1 MPLRPSKLKK
11 YKGIYEY
18 FKTTD
23 ADKATRAYYI
33 SVRDENNKPVKLK
46 TDAKTA
52 NEAVIQLAQY
62 KAQRTSI
69 KAEATSLV
77 TITTK
82 TSLDELADMFFNQRS
97 TANNPKDKRK
107 YEIHVSP
114 IIGNMNI
121 HKIQKS
127 HIQKLQDELEVKQ
140 IQVAANSEIMVTPSA
155 KTVNTIIDLTYFIL
169 NWAYN
174 ENHIKLPVPK
184 LKKIK
189 LDNARDRILSDDEMQ
204 LLFDSIDA
212 DALMLVKLMYY
223 TGVRPESALRLK
235 VSDIANNHIHISSI
249 KKQEAH
255 KIPIS
260 SKLKSALEPFIFGL
274 DKDDYIISQSS
285 KEPSYGTLHRRLGR
299 VFLKLFNEG
308 LDHKAD
314 MKQWVSLYTLRHTS
328 LTNIYKHTKDVF
340 LTQKIANHSD
350 IRMTQRYAKV
360 NDEQKI
366 DAMEGL

>member
-1 MPLRPSKLKK
+1 MPLRPMKQKK

-18 FKTTD
+18 YKTSD
-23 ADKATRAYYI
+23 VDKATTAFYI
-33 SVRDENNKPVKLK
+33 SVRDDEGKPKKIK
-46 TDAKTA
+46 TEASTA
-52 NEAVIQLAQY
+52 NEAVVALAQY
-62 KAQRTSI
+62 KSQRVNRTLSTIMKTQVTS
-69 KAEATSLV
+69 K
-77 TITTK
+77 TT
-82 TSLDELADMFFNQRS
+82 LDELADMFFNQRS

-107 YEIHVSP
+107 YELHISP
-114 IIGNMNI
+114 ILGSMNI
-121 HKIQKS
+121 HKVQKN
-127 HIQKLQDELEVKQ
+127 HLQKLQDELEVKQ